1 MVQRRTQRPPI
12 NYDALQRRR
21 PTNMDDLP
29 YQPGRA
35 PEDPPAPPVAPAKPA
50 TTRRRKAAATTAGRK
65 SYKRRSTTSRKA
77 QAKVQPRDSAGRFS
91 FGQITDFITAK
102 KLRENIKANVRLAKQ
117 GARENSPILRGTG
130 PSKKRALPKRRRVV
144 RRGTAQATGRKPTKR
159 EIEQFHQEHEKKVNY
174 RWGVLGQ
181 IARRITGREEQ

>member
-1 MVQRRTQRPPI
+1 MVQRRSQQPPV

-29 YQPGRA
+29 YHPGRA

-50 TTRRRKAAATTAGRK
+50 PKRKRNASKSTVGRK
-65 SYKRRSTTSRKA
+65 SYKRRSTTSRRA

-102 KLRENIKANVRLAKQ
+102 KLRENIKANVRMARA
-117 GARENSPILRGTG
+117 GARENSAVLRRTG

-159 EIEQFHQEHEKKVNY
+159 EIEQIHREHEKKVNY
-174 RWGVLGQ
+174 RWGVLVQ
-181 IARRITGREEQ
+181 IGLFITGKGE